1 MHKLDNAYKT
11 ITNLTTEVSTLKE
24 DKGKLTKKNAFFEK
38 KLIELKKEQSRFM
51 KELRNM
57 GF

>member
-24 DKGKLTKKNAFFEK
+24 EKGKLTKKNIFFEK
-38 KLIELKKEQSRFM
+38 KLTELKKEQSRFM